1 MREVIV
7 IGAGPAGSTAANVL
21 ATAGRDVLVLEKE
34 EFPRFHIGESLLP
47 IDLPIFAR
55 IGFEPARA
63 DYVYKAGAD
72 FVDETNGQFAQYL
85 FDDGLEGSPKHAWQV
100 ERARFD
106 HDLAKGAERRGAEIR
121 YGVKVNDVSIEDDR
135 VRVSIDGAEL
145 EARYLLDATG
155 QDAFLGRRRR
165 ALSPIKGFGII
176 AAFTHF
182 DGLGPDAVAELEST
196 GNIRVLIREEGWGWL
211 IPLRGARLSF
221 GIVSRKQGEGAQM
234 VTDAAASSPLVT
246 RLTAGATMRPPRLLR
261 HWAYV
266 NRENG
271 GHRHLCIGDAA
282 AFLDPVFSS
291 GVSLAMLGGELAAER
306 LVVALADRS
315 EGNDDLMKPVQ
326 DRMRRAYD
334 SFGSL
339 IQAFYNTR
347 LVQHFFFND
356 APDPALR
363 SGLISLL
370 AGDVW
375 REDNRFQESLLNGRR
390 RWSIDSYKEP

>member
-1 MREVIV
+1 MREVLV
-7 IGAGPAGSTAANVL
+7 IGAGPAGSTAANLL
-21 ATAGRDVLVLEKE
+21 AQRGRDVLVLDKE

-47 IDLPIFAR
+47 IDLPIFER
-55 IGFEPARA
+55 IGFRPEKA

-72 FVDETNGQFAQYL
+72 FVDETNGKFAQYL
-85 FDDGLEGSPKHAWQV
+85 FEDGLAGTPLHAWQV

-106 HDLAKGAERRGAEIR
+106 HDLAKLAAERGAEIR
-121 YGVKVNDVSIEDDR
+121 YGVKVNDVTIEHDR
-135 VRVSIDGAEL
+135 VRVDTDGGEI
-145 EARYLLDATG
+145 EARYLLDASG

-182 DGLGPDAVAELEST
+182 DGLGPAAVEELEST
-196 GNIRVLIREEGWGWL
+196 GNIRVLIRDEGWGWL

-221 GIVSRKQGEGAQM
+221 GIVSRKQGEGPEI
-234 VTDAAASSPLVT
+234 VTEAAKSSRLVT
-246 RLTAGATMRPPRLLR
+246 RLTEGASMRPPRLLR

-266 NRENG
+266 NRESG
-271 GHRHLCIGDAA
+271 GHRHTCIGDAA

-306 LVVALADRS
+306 LAPALADGS
-315 EGNDDLMKPVQ
+315 EGNDDLMQPVHE
-326 DRMRRAYD
+326 RMRRAYD

-339 IQAFYNTR
+339 ISSFYNTR

-363 SGLISLL
+363 AGLISLL

-375 REDNRFQESLLNGRR
+375 RDDNPFQESLLRGRR
-390 RWSIDSYKEP
+390 RWSIEAAKAP